1 MVHTSH
7 KDLCHLYMTFMA
19 FIDKNQNNQCVILLW
34 TWYFTPAFWIQHVKQ
49 QEKTHTKK
57 KKKPVVT
64 LVKSHSLIIH
74 SHFSLSKETQMQS
87 YSSYYLGFF
96 IDYRNIAMTFI
107 KEKQKKKKEKSQSV
121 NSCIKPVHFCIYR
134 VRDHLCTCYIL
145 SHSG

>member
-1 MVHTSH
+1 MCYTPLQHDTSLQPFGSSMLNSKKKHTR
-7 KDLCHLYMTFMA
+7 
-19 FIDKNQNNQCVILLW
+19 
-34 TWYFTPAFWIQHVKQ
+34 
-49 QEKTHTKK
+49 K